1 MKIDPAEIQKRFAAL
16 DDDALMDVERD
27 ELSELAR
34 KLYDQECARRGLD
47 AENALEQWEDEGG
60 ETDGDA
66 PGEPLAGLSGAEDE
80 DGEQPAWM
88 DDGVCVCTFEVT
100 PGSAAVADVAKARA
114 VLLAAQIPCSLAIS
128 ELPPAREGHPPRK
141 EASLFVPGPLHLH
154 ASAVLDRDLFNATHE
169 EEWQR
174 HFEEISDDDLLA
186 LRPEIFTAGLLDRV
200 ARMKRVY
207 ASEVARRELKL

>member
-16 DDDALMDVERD
+16 DDEALLDVEPD

-34 KLYDQECARRGLD
+34 KLYDEECARRGLD
-47 AENALEQWEDEGG
+47 GAAAEEDWDGEADADNRASAPDEIPDAAGEGG
-60 ETDGDA
+60 E
-66 PGEPLAGLSGAEDE
+66 
-80 DGEQPAWM
+80 EQPEWM
-88 DDGVCVCTFEVT
+88 DDGVCVCTFEVN
-100 PGSAAVADVAKARA
+100 PGSAGVADVTRARA
-114 VLLAAQIPCSLAIS
+114 VLLAAKIPCSLAVA
-128 ELPPAREGHPPRK
+128 ELPPLREGHPPRK

-154 ASAVLDRDLFNATHE
+154 ASSVLDRDLFNATHE

-186 LRPEIFTAGLLDRV
+186 LRPEVFTAGLLDRV

-207 ASEVARRELKL
+207 AGELARRGLKG

>member
-1 MKIDPAEIQKRFAAL
+1 MRIDPEDIRRRFAAL
-16 DDDALMDVERD
+16 DDDNLLNIERS
-27 ELSELAR
+27 ELSEMAV
-34 KLYDQECARRGLD
+34 KIYDEECARRGLNI
-47 AENALEQWEDEGG
+47 EEALEQWEDEGG
-60 ETDGDA
+60 GTSTDGVP
-66 PGEPLAGLSGAEDE
+66 PGGELPEEID
-80 DGEQPAWM
+80 DGDEQPAWM
-88 DDGVCVCTFEVT
+88 EDGVCVCTFEVN
-100 PGSAAVADVAKARA
+100 PGSSAVSDLSKARA
-114 VLLAAQIPCSLAIS
+114 VLLAAEIPCSLAVA
-128 ELPPAREGHPPRK
+128 EMPPLREGHPPRK

-207 ASEVARRELKL
+207 AGELARRGLSR

>member
-16 DDDALMDVERD
+16 EDDELLDIERD
-27 ELSELAR
+27 ELSEIAQ
-34 KLYDQECARRGLD
+34 KIYDEECARRGLD
-47 AENALEQWEDEGG
+47 LEEALEEWEDEGG
-60 ETDGDA
+60 ETEGA
-66 PGEPLAGLSGAEDE
+66 TPGGEPLEIAAD
-80 DGEQPAWM
+80 DDAEQPEWM
-88 DDGVCVCTFEVT
+88 DDAVCVCTFEAN
-100 PGSAAVADVAKARA
+100 PGSSAVADVAKARA
-114 VLLAAQIPCSLAIS
+114 VLLAAEIPCSLAVA
-128 ELPPAREGHPPRK
+128 ELPPQREGHPPRK

-174 HFEEISDDDLLA
+174 HFEEISNDDLLA

-207 ASEVARRELKL
+207 AAEVARRGLKS

>member
-34 KLYDQECARRGLD
+34 KLYDEECARRGLD
-47 AENALEQWEDEGG
+47 AEDALEQWEDEGG

-66 PGEPLAGLSGAEDE
+66 PGGEQADLAETSGGD
-80 DGEQPAWM
+80 DEQPAWM
-88 DDGVCVCTFEVT
+88 EDGVCVCTFEVT
-100 PGSAAVADVAKARA
+100 PGSAAVGDVAKARA
-114 VLLAAQIPCSLAIS
+114 VLLAAEIPCSLSMA

-207 ASEVARRELKL
+207 AGEVARRGLKL